1 MNLQPSYFITREWQ
15 LALRYQLAASNES
28 DGLNAQ
34 RSYERAAGLGRGDLY
49 QAGYFGMNYY
59 IAKHRLKLM
68 TGIEYAN
75 ISGEHAWTASTMPR
89 FYFGPHSGG
98 AFPMNQILP
107 LECD

>member
-1 MNLQPSYFITREWQ
+1 
-15 LALRYQLAASNES
+15 
-28 DGLNAQ
+28 
-34 RSYERAAGLGRGDLY
+34 
-49 QAGYFGMNYY
+49 MNYH

-75 ISGEHAWTASTMPR
+75 MSGEHSWTASTMLR

-107 LECD
+107 LDYD